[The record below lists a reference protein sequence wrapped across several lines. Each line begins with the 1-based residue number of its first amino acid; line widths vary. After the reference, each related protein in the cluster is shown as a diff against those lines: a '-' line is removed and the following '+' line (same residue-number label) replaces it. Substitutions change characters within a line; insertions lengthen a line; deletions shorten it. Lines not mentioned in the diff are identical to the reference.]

1 MRINKF
7 VAISTGISRRSA
19 DKMIIQKR
27 VLINDKL
34 ANVGDEV
41 NADDQVI
48 LDNIV
53 IQQKPIVTLILNKPV
68 GFVCSR
74 NGQGSSTIYDLL
86 PKKYHYLKPAG
97 RLDKDSSG
105 LLIMTNDGELANKLT
120 HPTHHKIKQYVVK
133 LGHKLS
139 QKDFEK
145 ITISGVILSDGLSKF
160 NLNKM
165 KSEDNKWLV
174 TMAEG
179 RNRQIRRTFE
189 ALRNHVISLHRIKIG
204 DYKLEKTKSG
214 SYRLTD

>member
-19 DKMIIQKR
+19 DKAIIQKR

-41 NADDQVI
+41 NADDRVI

-86 PKKYHYLKPAG
+86 PKKYHHLKPAG

-105 LLIMTNDGELANKLT
+105 LLIMTNDGELANRLT
-120 HPTHHKIKQYVVK
+120 HPTHHKIKQYEVK
-133 LGHKLS
+133 LDHKLS
-139 QKDFEK
+139 QKDTEK

-189 ALRNHVISLHRIKIG
+189 ALGNHVISLHRIKIG
-204 DYKLEKTKSG
+204 DYKLKKTKSG